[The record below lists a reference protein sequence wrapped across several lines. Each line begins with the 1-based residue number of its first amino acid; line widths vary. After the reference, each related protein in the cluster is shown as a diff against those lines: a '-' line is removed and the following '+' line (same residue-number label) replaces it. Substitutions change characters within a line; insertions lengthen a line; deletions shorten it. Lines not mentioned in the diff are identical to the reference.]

1 MPRLGH
7 ETSLRLRRPS
17 RAPLD
22 TGGVTLP
29 PTPPSRRRLPV
40 LSVRARIILAITL
53 VAGLGMVVVGA
64 AVYLEERGR
73 ILRQVDDL
81 LSANLEAARFLV
93 EQGDADTGTWAST
106 ESALAAV
113 VQRAAPDDNTGVMG
127 LVAGEPRLVPGVPLD
142 VDLRDAAGFVAH
154 VNGVTAGGEPYIGTY
169 AEDGVTWR
177 FLATPIEVAV
187 EGSAVTGS
195 GEDAVFVI
203 AYDLDAELAEIDA
216 AARVWIIAS
225 TITLIAIGAV
235 AALVTGRLLRPLRQM
250 RETAERVSAQ
260 SLSERLPISGR
271 DDVSELARTMND
283 MLDRLDQALESQR
296 RLLSDVGHE
305 LKTPITIVRGYL
317 EVVDPDSP
325 TDVRETRDLAV
336 DELERMGRLVQD
348 LAATAAL
355 HGPAPVKP
363 VPLDAADLM
372 RQITRK
378 AEGIAGAEVGV
389 GGFAEVVAVLD
400 AARVTQAV
408 LQLAQNAVTHGGGRM
423 VLSSR
428 RVGDQL
434 EISVRDFGPGVPDG
448 EKAAIFDRFHR
459 GAASAEQAGSGLGLN
474 IVQVIARAHGGRARV
489 EDAADG
495 GALFVMSLPVVD
507 GPTPRL
513 VIPPRP
519 PLPAWAAA
527 GTPGGA
533 EGSGPRRP
541 DAEVSA

>member
-1 MPRLGH
+1 MTTDPRAP
-7 ETSLRLRRPS
+7 RRRRP
-17 RAPLD
+17 
-22 TGGVTLP
+22 VM
-29 PTPPSRRRLPV
+29 
-40 LSVRARIILAITL
+40 SVRARIILVITL

-81 LSANLEAARFLV
+81 LNANLEAARFLV
-93 EQGDADTGTWAST
+93 EQGDADTATWAST
-106 ESALAAV
+106 ENALAAV

-127 LVAGEPRLVPGVPLD
+127 LVAGEPRLVPGVPMD

-154 VNGVTAGGEPYIGTY
+154 VNDVTANGSPYIGTY

-177 FLATPIEVAV
+177 FLATPIAVAV
-187 EGSAVTGS
+187 DGGAVAGDA
-195 GEDAVFVI
+195 EEAVFVI

-225 TITLIAIGAV
+225 TITLVVIGAV

-260 SLSERLPISGR
+260 SLSERLPVSGR

-283 MLDRLDQALESQR
+283 MLDRLDQALDSQR

-336 DELERMGRLVQD
+336 DELERMSRLVQD

-372 RQITRK
+372 HQIARK
-378 AEGIAGAEVGV
+378 AEGIAGATVETA
-389 GGFAEVVAVLD
+389 GFAEVVAPLD

-408 LQLAQNAVTHGGGRM
+408 LQLAQNAVTHGGGRL

-428 RVGDQL
+428 RLGDQL
-434 EISVRDFGPGVPDG
+434 EISVRDFGPGVPDD
-448 EKAAIFDRFHR
+448 EKSVVFDRFHR
-459 GAASAEQAGSGLGLN
+459 GAASAERAGSGLGLN
-474 IVQVIARAHGGRARV
+474 IVQVIARAHGGRVRV
-489 EDAADG
+489 EDAAGG
-495 GALFVMSLPVVD
+495 GALFVMTLPTVD
-507 GPTPRL
+507 AGAARQI
-513 VIPPRP
+513 IPPRP
-519 PLPAWAAA
+519 PLPAWAGAA
-527 GTPGGA
+527 STAAPGS
-533 EGSGPRRP
+533 SGPGSSG
-541 DAEVSA
+541 AGASV